1 MRRIYESEALDGDNE
16 DPFRPNE
23 PEERA
28 KPQASRTIPAMTL
41 SNLLVPTRI
50 RYRGISVA
58 ISTPKAVYGQDEPI
72 PIEIRMRNSLPF
84 PVSLPTTSQVVWSW
98 AVNDIEEASH
108 VHNSDSS
115 ESGQFPFGRGEL
127 KQFRRTWSQMFQVSE
142 KEWEPAEAGEYCL
155 STQISV
161 PDAKQRGLYD
171 ETTIQI
177 E

>member
-1 MRRIYESEALDGDNE
+1 MRRIYESEALDRDNE

-28 KPQASRTIPAMTL
+28 KPQASRTLPAMTL

-58 ISTPKAVYGQDEPI
+58 ISTPKEVYEQDEPI
-72 PIEIRMRNSLPF
+72 PIEIRMRNALPF

-98 AVNDIEEASH
+98 AVNDLEEASH
-108 VHNSDSS
+108 VPNTASTGPGKFKFD
-115 ESGQFPFGRGEL
+115 RGEQ
-127 KQFRRTWSQMFQVSE
+127 KRFRRTWSQMFQISE
-142 KEWEPAEAGEYCL
+142 REWEPAGCGEYRL
-155 STQISV
+155 STQIAV
-161 PDAKQRGLYD
+161 PDAKARGLYD
-171 ETTIQI
+171 ETTVRI